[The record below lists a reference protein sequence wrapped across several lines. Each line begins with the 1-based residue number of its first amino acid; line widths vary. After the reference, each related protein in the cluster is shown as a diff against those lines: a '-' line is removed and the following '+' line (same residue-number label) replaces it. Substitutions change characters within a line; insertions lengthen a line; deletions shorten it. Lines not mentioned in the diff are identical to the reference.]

1 MPAIKIVI
9 ADAQYLIRLGLTCLL
24 SKDERFRVVGE
35 AGNSRELKQIISR
48 TKPDVLIIDY
58 NQPNYFDIDDLVSVK
73 HTSPKTHALI
83 ISSDEDR
90 DNIYKAIDA
99 GGISFLTKE
108 CDQEEII
115 NAVLATSRGE
125 KFICHKIIDIILE
138 KKVLPNVSDRDCKP
152 INLSL
157 REIEIIQL
165 TAKGLSAK
173 EIACRLYLSTHTVY
187 THKKNIM
194 KKLNLNSSSEV
205 IVYAINN
212 GLAVEV

>member
-24 SKDERFRVVGE
+24 SKDERFKVVGE
-35 AGNSRELKQIISR
+35 ASNSRELRQVIAK
-48 TKPDVLIIDY
+48 TKPDVLIFDY
-58 NQPNYFDIDDLVSVK
+58 HQPNYFDIDDLIAVK
-73 HTSPKTHALI
+73 NVSPKTHALI

-90 DNIYKAIDA
+90 DNVYKAIES

-115 NAVLATSRGE
+115 NAVLATSKGE

-138 KKVLPNVSDRDCKP
+138 KKMQHISSNQDCKP
-152 INLSL
+152 FNLSI

-212 GLAVEV
+212 GLAVEA

>member
-1 MPAIKIVI
+1 MPVIKIVI

-24 SKDERFRVVGE
+24 SKDDRFKVVGE
-35 AGNSRELKQIISR
+35 ASDSRELRQVVTKI
-48 TKPDVLIIDY
+48 KPDVLIFDY
-58 NQPNYFDIDDLVSVK
+58 AQQNKFDIDDLIAVK
-73 HTSPKTHALI
+73 TMSPATHALI

-90 DNIYKAIDA
+90 DNIYKVIES

-108 CDQEEII
+108 CDQEEIV
-115 NAVLATSRGE
+115 NAILATAKGE

-138 KKVLPNVSDRDCKP
+138 NRFSSLAADQDCKP
-152 INLSL
+152 VNLSI

-194 KKLNLNSSSEV
+194 KKLNLSSSSEM

-212 GLAVEV
+212 GLAAEA